1 MLSRACYLVALNTLK
16 SDYSIHYYCD
26 ISSAKSKEKIMDK
39 FDSER
44 WEWKLDMRTFSG
56 QGPAV
61 VLLRKISGWLKI
73 WLFPGTS
80 QSF

>member
-1 MLSRACYLVALNTLK
+1 MLSWACYLVALNTLK

-44 WEWKLDMRTFSG
+44 
-56 QGPAV
+56 
-61 VLLRKISGWLKI
+61 
-73 WLFPGTS
+73 
-80 QSF
+80 